1 MGDRSSSQEIA
12 NVPGFSAKGS
22 VWKSAGSRLVPK
34 ERSSRLEMF
43 VPGMDSPLGQK
54 LCGRH
59 IHHILVDVDPA
70 LSHQAVLA
78 PRRKLQENPSS
89 QCGGKLRHSEIEFI
103 LDKTKLPI
111 YREFGRGR
119 AILAQGEWGREGEL
133 SVVLSPSRRA
143 GSSGVPPS
151 KEAG

>member
-12 NVPGFSAKGS
+12 NVPGSSAKGS
-22 VWKSAGSRLVPK
+22 VWKSAGSRLVPKK

-89 QCGGKLRHSEIEFI
+89 QCGGN
-103 LDKTKLPI
+103 
-111 YREFGRGR
+111 
-119 AILAQGEWGREGEL
+119 
-133 SVVLSPSRRA
+133 
-143 GSSGVPPS
+143 
-151 KEAG
+151 